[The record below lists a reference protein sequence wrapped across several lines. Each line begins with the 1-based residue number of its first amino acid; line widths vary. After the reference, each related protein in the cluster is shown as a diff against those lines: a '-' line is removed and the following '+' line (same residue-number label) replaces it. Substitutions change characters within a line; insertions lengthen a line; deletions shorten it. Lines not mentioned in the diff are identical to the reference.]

1 MSVESLPNP
10 GDPAIRGTV
19 PNEQNKTGDPDLD
32 GWAQLRQIAAAS
44 TAMNVTAGQV
54 MADLARALA
63 TRDLAAQ
70 NELIERGELP
80 PKYRK
85 SAAQILDE
93 ARICVQDT
101 AVATLGGPPGEW
113 AARIALGLA
122 PESIAGPVRA
132 AVSSH
137 AISFAQACALVRDV
151 GAPEVGPEAGQRVCD
166 AVVEYATAKAAATGA
181 PVSQGHF
188 CAKKRREMVKY
199 VSTTRRRTLAMKDRR
214 AWVKPHDDGVASF
227 GVTGADAR
235 CLGAYRRVDAIA
247 RSRRRQGDPRTLD
260 QLRAD
265 AALDLLLFGRIDADA
280 PTKVDHPGQA
290 GWPAAVVSVVVS
302 AGSLLGLNDEPGT
315 VECAPVAAATV
326 RDLAYAAGSTWRRLV
341 VDPVTGYAMAQVSD
355 SHTPPPRMARAVRD
369 RDGTCRAPGC
379 NRPAEH
385 CDLDHVREKR
395 DGGVT
400 AGDELADACRRDH
413 SKKTRRHWLAQMSP
427 DGVIRWRLP
436 DGRVYPTYPMDYRE
450 FGLEP
455 DEPRVTGESREA
467 DGSDEPDEPGGPR
480 SRRCP

>member
-1 MSVESLPNP
+1 
-10 GDPAIRGTV
+10 
-19 PNEQNKTGDPDLD
+19 
-32 GWAQLRQIAAAS
+32 
-44 TAMNVTAGQV
+44 MNVTAGQV

-113 AARIALGLA
+113 DARIALGLA

-260 QLRAD
+260 Q
-265 AALDLLLFGRIDADA
+265 F
-280 PTKVDHPGQA
+280 
-290 GWPAAVVSVVVS
+290 
-302 AGSLLGLNDEPGT
+302 
-315 VECAPVAAATV
+315 
-326 RDLAYAAGSTWRRLV
+326 
-341 VDPVTGYAMAQVSD
+341 
-355 SHTPPPRMARAVRD
+355 
-369 RDGTCRAPGC
+369 
-379 NRPAEH
+379 
-385 CDLDHVREKR
+385 
-395 DGGVT
+395 
-400 AGDELADACRRDH
+400 ACRRGARSAAVRADRC
-413 SKKTRRHWLAQMSP
+413 RRADQGGPSRP
-427 DGVIRWRLP
+427 
-436 DGRVYPTYPMDYRE
+436 GRVAGRSGVGGGVGRLTARTQRRARHR
-450 FGLEP
+450 
-455 DEPRVTGESREA
+455 RVR
-467 DGSDEPDEPGGPR
+467 PGRGGDR
-480 SRRCP
+480 A